1 MANKFD
7 LGKVL
12 KNFEQVKRQLPDE
25 MANLS
30 LRFFQNSFRISGWN
44 DGGISPWRQRKRP
57 DPKGRKLLVVRGN
70 LKRSVQIKSK
80 SFERIVIGSYL
91 KYSEVH
97 NEGFS
102 GVQNVP
108 LYIKKNGAEV
118 KAHSRRMTIPK
129 RQFMGESRTLKKQQ
143 IDRILKMIDK
153 GFKQ

>member
-7 LGKVL
+7 LNKVL
-12 KNFEQVKRQLPDE
+12 KNLEQVKRQLPDE

-57 DPKGRKLLVVRGN
+57 DPKGRKILVVRGN

-80 SFERIVIGSYL
+80 TFERIVIGSYL
-91 KYSEVH
+91 PYSEVH
-97 NEGFS
+97 NEGFT
-102 GVQNVP
+102 GVQQVGT
-108 LYIKKNGAEV
+108 YKRRDGATV

-129 RQFMGESRTLKKQQ
+129 RQFMGESRTLKQQQ

-153 GFKQ
+153 AFQ